1 MFTKHQH
8 YFIFTTMA
16 NKKNTDEDEIIG
28 KQYKEASLVLLF
40 KLNRI
45 TTYYTPLMTEWVDVE
60 NPIFD
65 VVEQGNFDRK
75 LLEAKKNLA
84 GWSEED
90 LKMKFIAAI
99 IDLGHLV
106 DGDGIVTYF
115 DKKISA
121 TVEGTKLTVKSDF
134 MVARG
139 YLDVFSTPYFH
150 FQEYKPYKNPSGD
163 SMAQLL
169 EAFLIAQVENKNNKP
184 MYGIE
189 VVGAIW
195 KFVVME
201 GKEYCIS
208 KSYDS
213 LDKEDL
219 LKIIAI
225 LRKFKHILFTRLM
238 LD

>member
-1 MFTKHQH
+1 
-8 YFIFTTMA
+8 MA
-16 NKKNTDEDEIIG
+16 RKKNTDEEEIIG
-28 KQYKEASLVLLF
+28 KQYKEGDLILLF

-45 TTYYTPLMTEWVDVE
+45 TTYYTPLLEEWLEVE
-60 NPIFD
+60 NPLLD
-65 VVEQGNFDRK
+65 VGEQWVFDRK
-75 LLEAKKNLA
+75 LLEAKKHLA

-106 DGDGIVTYF
+106 DGNGIVTLF
-115 DKKISA
+115 DKLISA

-134 MVARG
+134 MIAKGV
-139 YLDVFSTPYFH
+139 LDVFSLPYFH
-150 FQEYKPYKNPSGD
+150 FQEYKPNKNPSGD

-169 EAFLIAQVENKNNKP
+169 EAFLIAQQKNKNNKP
-184 MYGIE
+184 LYGIE
-189 VVGAIW
+189 VVGKQWTFII
-195 KFVVME
+195 ME
-201 GKEYCIS
+201 GKDYCIS

-213 LDKEDL
+213 LDKDDL